1 MGEFALGQAVPR
13 FEDPRLLRGG
23 GRYVDDM
30 VLPRMAFGHVLR
42 SPHAHARIRS
52 IDTTAAKAAPGVL
65 TVLTGADWEVSGWG
79 DLPTAS
85 GNKRRDGSPAYRPR
99 YPALVK
105 DRVRWVGDYVAFVV
119 AESAHQAADAAELI
133 AVEYE
138 PLPAVV
144 STANAI
150 EPAAPR
156 VWDESPDNISFV
168 YLEGDKA
175 ATDGAFAGAAHI
187 VRHKFIINRVTAATM
202 EPRGCIGDYNPAA
215 DHYTIYTTL
224 QRTHAY
230 RSELARQILKVPE
243 SKVRVV
249 AGDIGGSFGMKS
261 AIYSEVALVLLASK
275 MTRRPVK
282 WTSTRTESF
291 LGDAQA
297 RDNITE
303 AELAL
308 DADGHFQGLRVRTIA
323 AVGAYPQ
330 AGSNAFVANL
340 GTLAGVYRT
349 PAVYADVTA
358 VYTNTNPMR
367 AYRGNGRPEAAYVIE
382 RMVDLAAGELGIDP
396 IELRRRNMVP
406 PEAMP
411 FKSGLTFTYDCGEFE
426 KSLDMALDLADFGGF
441 EERRAQSRRRRR
453 LRGFGISNSI
463 ERAAAGGFE
472 AAEIR
477 FDRTGTVT
485 LLSGSITQGQ
495 GHETVYKQLLCDRLG
510 IQPDQVHYVQGDT
523 DKVAIGEGTGGS
535 RSAALGGSAVHLAT
549 ERIVAKATAIAASIL
564 GADAGEIRFDDGFFS
579 TPHSNRTLT
588 IGEIASESLNPQ
600 NVPDGMDLGL
610 IAGATFSCKE
620 QNFPNGCH
628 ICELEIDE
636 ETGEVEILRYS
647 VVDDVGTVMN
657 PLLLEG
663 QICGGIAQGVGQVL
677 MEDIRFDPTS
687 GQLLTGSFMDYAM
700 PRASDLSAIHCDSN
714 PVPTKTNPLGVKGAG
729 EAGNVGA
736 LPAVANALAD
746 ALSPLGICHIEMPAT
761 PERLWRVISRSGSR
775 SLSSG

>member
-30 VLPRMAFGHVLR
+30 VLPRMVYGHVLR
-42 SPHAHARIRS
+42 SPHAHARIRL
-52 IDTTAAKAAPGVL
+52 IDTAAAQAAPGVL
-65 TVLTGADWEVSGWG
+65 AVLTGADWEKSGWG
-79 DLPTAS
+79 DLPSAT
-85 GNKRRDGSPAYRPR
+85 GNRRRDGSPAYRPR
-99 YPALVK
+99 FPALVK

-119 AESAHQAADAAELI
+119 AETRHQAADAAELI
-133 AVEYE
+133 MVDYD

-144 STANAI
+144 STEDAVK
-150 EPAAPR
+150 PGRPL
-156 VWDESPDNISFV
+156 VWDEAADNISFV
-168 YLEGDKA
+168 YLEGDKG
-175 ATDGAFAGAAHI
+175 ATDAAFARAAHA
-187 VRHKFIINRVTAATM
+187 VKRKFVINRVTAATM
-202 EPRGCIGDYNPAA
+202 EPRGSIGDYNAA
-215 DHYTIYTTL
+215 EGRYTIYTTL

-230 RSELARQILKVPE
+230 RTELSHILRVPE
-243 SKVRVV
+243 SRVRVV

-261 AIYSEVALVLLASK
+261 AIYNEVALVLLASK
-275 MTRRPVK
+275 LVGRPVK
-282 WTSTRTESF
+282 WTSTRSEAF

-297 RDNITE
+297 RDNVTE

-308 DADGHFQGLRVRTIA
+308 DRDGHFLGLRVKTIA

-349 PAVYADVTA
+349 PAVHADVTA
-358 VYTNTNPMR
+358 VYTHTNPMR
-367 AYRGNGRPEAAYVIE
+367 AYRGNGRPEAGYVIE
-382 RMVDLAAGELGIDP
+382 RMVDEAAAELGIDP
-396 IELRRRNMVP
+396 VELRRRNTIP

-426 KSLDMALDLADFGGF
+426 KTLDMALRLADAEGF
-441 EERRAQSRRRRR
+441 AGRRAEALGRGK
-453 LRGFGISNSI
+453 LRGLGLSNTI

-477 FDRTGTVT
+477 FDRSGTVT
-485 LLSGSITQGQ
+485 LLTGSITQGQ

-510 IQPDQVHYVQGDT
+510 IDPDQVHYVQGDT
-523 DKVAIGEGTGGS
+523 EKVAIGEGTGGS

-549 ERIVAKATAIAASIL
+549 EKIVTKAKAVASRIL
-564 GADAGEIRFDDGFFS
+564 GAGEDEVNFADGLFS
-579 TPHSNRTLT
+579 TPRSNRTLSV
-588 IGEIASESLNPQ
+588 GEVARESLNPQ
-600 NVPDGMDLGL
+600 NLPEEMDLGL

-628 ICELEIDE
+628 ICELEIDR
-636 ETGEVEILRYS
+636 ETGAVDILRYS

-677 MEDIRFDPTS
+677 MEDIRFDLAS

-700 PRASDLSAIHCDSN
+700 PRAVDLSAIDCQSN

-736 LPAVANALAD
+736 LPAVGNALVD
-746 ALSPLGICHIEMPAT
+746 ALSPLGIRHVEMPAT
-761 PERLWRVISRSGSR
+761 PERLWRAIREAR
-775 SLSSG
+775 Q